1 MARAAIYDG
10 GARSDAAR
18 TGGAGLQ
25 IVRDRVLSFNAEGP
39 GGLLNR
45 KAPGARSSLAGR
57 RRQALRTRRPS
68 FPVRWRIWVADK
80 FVVKGSGESFCP
92 DGARRDVTEQ
102 AMVFA
107 LGFLVAG
114 LIALAAAPAFWR
126 RAIRL
131 STRRL
136 EMRLPLSA
144 EEILAGRDLLRAEF
158 AVECRR
164 LEQKAEALNLV
175 HAADMAELG
184 RRAAIIAVQ
193 DAGLRDLSQQDRERG
208 AELAALQRALAETSA
223 ELAATAKECYDTS
236 GLMAR
241 RDVQINVLAASFEE
255 AQARA
260 AKQRDALAALEA
272 SMARQGQ
279 ALAAQTS
286 KVELLEGE
294 LSTLR
299 LQHQA
304 DQLTLKAAA
313 ARVADREEA
322 LEAAVKRE
330 KDLIRHRML
339 QAETARAV
347 ESGYLEKIERLRSA
361 HAASQDALDA
371 ARKTC
376 AGLTQELAALRAMLP
391 PQDIDA
397 ALMQRE
403 ENEILRHKIN
413 EIGAAII
420 RAAGVAVEA
429 APEEGQAKG
438 GLPGDTIPEKVTA
451 C

>member
-1 MARAAIYDG
+1 MI
-10 GARSDAAR
+10 
-18 TGGAGLQ
+18 
-25 IVRDRVLSFNAEGP
+25 E
-39 GGLLNR
+39 
-45 KAPGARSSLAGR
+45 
-57 RRQALRTRRPS
+57 
-68 FPVRWRIWVADK
+68 
-80 FVVKGSGESFCP
+80 E
-92 DGARRDVTEQ
+92 
-102 AMVFA
+102 AMLFA

-136 EMRLPLSA
+136 EMQLPLSP

-158 AVECRR
+158 AVERRR

-175 HAADMAELG
+175 HAADMTELA
-184 RRAAIIAVQ
+184 RRAAVIAGQHADLLALSRQ
-193 DAGLRDLSQQDRERG
+193 DGERR
-208 AELAALQRALAETSA
+208 AELAALQRALSETSA
-223 ELAATAKECYDTS
+223 ELVATAKECYDAS
-236 GLMAR
+236 GLIAR
-241 RDVQINVLAASFEE
+241 KDVQINELAASSEE
-255 AQARA
+255 AQALV
-260 AKQRDALAALEA
+260 AKQRDAMAPLKA

-279 ALAAQTS
+279 ALAAQAATIGR
-286 KVELLEGE
+286 LEGE

-304 DQLTLKAAA
+304 DQLTLKTAA

-330 KDLIRHRML
+330 KDLIRHRVL

-347 ESGYLEKIERLRSA
+347 EAGYLEKIERLRSA
-361 HAASQDALDA
+361 LAASQDALDA

-376 AGLTQELAALRAMLP
+376 TGLTQELAALRATLP
-391 PQDIDA
+391 PQDVDA
-397 ALMQRE
+397 PLMQRE

-420 RAAGVAVEA
+420 RAAGVEAV
-429 APEEGQAKG
+429 PEEGPAKS
-438 GLPGDTIPEKVTA
+438 GLPKDSIPEKATA
-451 C
+451 

>member
-1 MARAAIYDG
+1 MR
-10 GARSDAAR
+10 
-18 TGGAGLQ
+18 
-25 IVRDRVLSFNAEGP
+25 
-39 GGLLNR
+39 
-45 KAPGARSSLAGR
+45 
-57 RRQALRTRRPS
+57 
-68 FPVRWRIWVADK
+68 
-80 FVVKGSGESFCP
+80 ESFCP
-92 DGARRDVTEQ
+92 DGARRDVIEQ

-107 LGFLVAG
+107 LGFLAAG

-136 EMRLPLSA
+136 ELQLPLSP
-144 EEILAGRDLLRAEF
+144 EEIVAGRDLLRAEF
-158 AVECRR
+158 VVERRR

-184 RRAAIIAVQ
+184 RRAAIIAGQ
-193 DAGLRDLSQQDRERG
+193 DADLLALSQQDSARS

-236 GLMAR
+236 GLIAR
-241 RDVQINVLAASFEE
+241 KDVQITVLAASFEE
-255 AQARA
+255 AQALA

-272 SMARQGQ
+272 SMARQDH

-299 LQHQA
+299 LRHQA
-304 DQLTLKAAA
+304 DQVTLKTAA
-313 ARVADREEA
+313 ARVADREET

-339 QAETARAV
+339 QAETGRAAGG
-347 ESGYLEKIERLRSA
+347 GYPEKSERRRHA
-361 HAASQDALDA
+361 PAASEEALDA
-371 ARKTC
+371 APKTC
-376 AGLTQELAALRAMLP
+376 AGPRQELAELRATLP
-391 PQDIDA
+391 PHDIDA
-397 ALMQRE
+397 ALLQRE
-403 ENEILRHKIN
+403 ENEILRRKIN

-420 RAAGVAVEA
+420 RAAGGGVEA
-429 APEEGQAKG
+429 APEEGPAKS
-438 GLPGDTIPEKVTA
+438 GLPEDTIPEKVTA
-451 C
+451 

>member
-1 MARAAIYDG
+1 VI
-10 GARSDAAR
+10 
-18 TGGAGLQ
+18 
-25 IVRDRVLSFNAEGP
+25 
-39 GGLLNR
+39 
-45 KAPGARSSLAGR
+45 
-57 RRQALRTRRPS
+57 
-68 FPVRWRIWVADK
+68 
-80 FVVKGSGESFCP
+80 
-92 DGARRDVTEQ
+92 EQ

-114 LIALAAAPAFWR
+114 LIAVAAAPVFWR
-126 RAIRL
+126 RAIKL

-136 EMRLPLSA
+136 EMQLPLSH

-175 HAADMAELG
+175 HAADMTELG
-184 RRAAIIAVQ
+184 RRAVIIAGQ
-193 DAGLRDLSQQDRERG
+193 DAKLRALSQQDSERDATLG
-208 AELAALQRALAETSA
+208 ALQRAATETSA

-236 GLMAR
+236 GLIAR
-241 RDVQINVLAASFEE
+241 KDIQINLFAASFEE
-255 AQARA
+255 AQALA

-279 ALAAQTS
+279 ELAAQAATI
-286 KVELLEGE
+286 ERLDGE
-294 LSTLR
+294 LSTLW

-304 DQLTLKAAA
+304 DQVTLKTAA

-339 QAETARAV
+339 QTETARAV
-347 ESGYLEKIERLRSA
+347 EAGYLEKIERLRSA

-376 AGLTQELAALRAMLP
+376 AGLTQELAALD
-391 PQDIDA
+391 PQDVDA
-397 ALMQRE
+397 ALMRRE

-420 RAAGVAVEA
+420 RAAGVVVEA
-429 APEEGQAKG
+429 APEQGPAKNS
-438 GLPGDTIPEKVTA
+438 LPEDTIPEKATA
-451 C
+451 

>member
-1 MARAAIYDG
+1 MI
-10 GARSDAAR
+10 
-18 TGGAGLQ
+18 
-25 IVRDRVLSFNAEGP
+25 
-39 GGLLNR
+39 
-45 KAPGARSSLAGR
+45 
-57 RRQALRTRRPS
+57 
-68 FPVRWRIWVADK
+68 
-80 FVVKGSGESFCP
+80 
-92 DGARRDVTEQ
+92 
-102 AMVFA
+102 FA

-136 EMRLPLSA
+136 EMQLPLSP

-158 AVECRR
+158 AVERRR
-164 LEQKAEALNLV
+164 LEQKIEALNLV
-175 HAADMAELG
+175 HAADMTELG
-184 RRAAIIAVQ
+184 RRAATIAGQ
-193 DAGLRDLSQQDRERG
+193 DAELLALSQHGSERG

-223 ELAATAKECYDTS
+223 ELAATAKDGYDTS
-236 GLMAR
+236 GLIAR
-241 RDVQINVLAASFEE
+241 KEVQINVLTAGFEE
-255 AQARA
+255 TQALV

-272 SMARQGQ
+272 HIARQGQ

-304 DQLTLKAAA
+304 DQVSLKTAA

-330 KDLIRHRML
+330 KDLIRNRKL
-339 QAETARAV
+339 QAETARAT
-347 ESGYLEKIERLRSA
+347 ELGYLEKIERLRSA
-361 HAASQDALDA
+361 HAAAQDALDA
-371 ARKTC
+371 ARRTC
-376 AGLTQELAALRAMLP
+376 DGLTQELAALRATLP
-391 PQDIDA
+391 PQEVDA

-420 RAAGVAVEA
+420 RAAGGSTEAV
-429 APEEGQAKG
+429 PEEGPAKS
-438 GLPGDTIPEKVTA
+438 GLPEDTIPEKVTA
-451 C
+451 

>member
-1 MARAAIYDG
+1 MI
-10 GARSDAAR
+10 
-18 TGGAGLQ
+18 
-25 IVRDRVLSFNAEGP
+25 
-39 GGLLNR
+39 
-45 KAPGARSSLAGR
+45 
-57 RRQALRTRRPS
+57 
-68 FPVRWRIWVADK
+68 
-80 FVVKGSGESFCP
+80 
-92 DGARRDVTEQ
+92 EQ
-102 AMVFA
+102 AMLFA

-136 EMRLPLSA
+136 EMQLPLSP

-158 AVECRR
+158 AVERRR

-175 HAADMAELG
+175 HAADMTELA
-184 RRAAIIAVQ
+184 RRAAVIAGQHADLLALSRQ
-193 DAGLRDLSQQDRERG
+193 DGERR
-208 AELAALQRALAETSA
+208 AELAALQRALSETSA
-223 ELAATAKECYDTS
+223 ELVATAKECYDAS
-236 GLMAR
+236 GLIAR
-241 RDVQINVLAASFEE
+241 KDVQINELAASSEE
-255 AQARA
+255 AQALV
-260 AKQRDALAALEA
+260 AKQRDAMAPLKA

-279 ALAAQTS
+279 ALAAQAATIGR
-286 KVELLEGE
+286 LEGE

-304 DQLTLKAAA
+304 DQLTLKTAA

-330 KDLIRHRML
+330 KDLIRHRVL

-347 ESGYLEKIERLRSA
+347 EAGYLEKIERLRSA
-361 HAASQDALDA
+361 LAASQDALDA

-376 AGLTQELAALRAMLP
+376 AGLTQELAALRATLP
-391 PQDIDA
+391 PQDVDA

-420 RAAGVAVEA
+420 RAAGVEAV
-429 APEEGQAKG
+429 PEEGPAKS
-438 GLPGDTIPEKVTA
+438 GLPKDSIPEKATA
-451 C
+451 

>member
-1 MARAAIYDG
+1 MI
-10 GARSDAAR
+10 
-18 TGGAGLQ
+18 
-25 IVRDRVLSFNAEGP
+25 
-39 GGLLNR
+39 
-45 KAPGARSSLAGR
+45 
-57 RRQALRTRRPS
+57 
-68 FPVRWRIWVADK
+68 
-80 FVVKGSGESFCP
+80 
-92 DGARRDVTEQ
+92 
-102 AMVFA
+102 FA

-136 EMRLPLSA
+136 EMQLPLSP

-164 LEQKAEALNLV
+164 LEQKVEALNLV
-175 HAADMAELG
+175 HAADMTELG
-184 RRAAIIAVQ
+184 RRAAIIAGQ
-193 DAGLRDLSQQDRERG
+193 DAELLALSQHGSERG

-223 ELAATAKECYDTS
+223 ELAATAKEGYDTS
-236 GLMAR
+236 GLIAR
-241 RDVQINVLAASFEE
+241 KEVQINVLTAGFKE
-255 AQARA
+255 AQALA

-272 SMARQGQ
+272 HIARQGQ

-304 DQLTLKAAA
+304 DQVSLKTAA

-330 KDLIRHRML
+330 KDLIRNRKL
-339 QAETARAV
+339 QAETARAT
-347 ESGYLEKIERLRSA
+347 ELGYLEKIERLRSA

-371 ARKTC
+371 ARRTC
-376 AGLTQELAALRAMLP
+376 DGLTQELAALRAMLP
-391 PQDIDA
+391 PQDVDA

-420 RAAGVAVEA
+420 RAAGGSTEAV
-429 APEEGQAKG
+429 PEEGPAKS
-438 GLPGDTIPEKVTA
+438 GLPEDTIPEKATA
-451 C
+451 

>member
-1 MARAAIYDG
+1 MI
-10 GARSDAAR
+10 
-18 TGGAGLQ
+18 
-25 IVRDRVLSFNAEGP
+25 
-39 GGLLNR
+39 
-45 KAPGARSSLAGR
+45 
-57 RRQALRTRRPS
+57 
-68 FPVRWRIWVADK
+68 
-80 FVVKGSGESFCP
+80 
-92 DGARRDVTEQ
+92 EQ

-107 LGFLVAG
+107 LGFLAAG

-136 EMRLPLSA
+136 EMQLPLSP

-175 HAADMAELG
+175 HAADMTELG
-184 RRAAIIAVQ
+184 RRAAIIAGQ
-193 DAGLRDLSQQDRERG
+193 DADLLALSQQDSQRG

-223 ELAATAKECYDTS
+223 ERAATAKECYDTS
-236 GLMAR
+236 GLIAR
-241 RDVQINVLAASFEE
+241 KEVQITVLAASFEE
-255 AQARA
+255 AQALA
-260 AKQRDALAALEA
+260 AKQQEALTALEA

-279 ALAAQTS
+279 ALAAQIS

-299 LQHQA
+299 LQRQA
-304 DQLTLKAAA
+304 DQVTVKTAA

-376 AGLTQELAALRAMLP
+376 AGLAQELAALRATLP
-391 PQDIDA
+391 PHDVDA

-413 EIGAAII
+413 EIGTAII
-420 RAAGVAVEA
+420 RAAGVVAEA
-429 APEEGQAKG
+429 APEEGPAKS
-438 GLPGDTIPEKVTA
+438 GLPEDTIPEKVTA
-451 C
+451 